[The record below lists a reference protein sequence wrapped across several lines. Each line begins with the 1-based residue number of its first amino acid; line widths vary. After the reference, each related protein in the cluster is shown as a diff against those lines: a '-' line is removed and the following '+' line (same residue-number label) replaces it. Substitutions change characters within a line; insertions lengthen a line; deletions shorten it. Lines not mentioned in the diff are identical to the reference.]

1 MKIKMSGFTSIK
13 SEAARL
19 GISESLAREYQNARA
34 TWKKRVQWY
43 SKKYG
48 AVESL
53 DIPSDIRQMHKTAN
67 IADFIESRIETIKS
81 RTSHAASYI
90 RNRQRNYIMN
100 VASVAEEI
108 NGDVITPEFLDWLEN
123 AGSRELSDVINVIG
137 TDVLEKYYPDSDGE
151 DYSEIDAK
159 NAIERARDTFISLAR
174 A

>member
-19 GISESLAREYQNARA
+19 GISESLAREYQNARTA
-34 TWKKRVQWY
+34 WKKRVQWY

-67 IADFIESRIETIKS
+67 ITDFIESRIETIKS
-81 RTSHAASYI
+81 RTAHAASYI

-123 AGSRELSDVINVIG
+123 AGSRELSDVINAMG
-137 TDVLEKYYPDSDGE
+137 TDVLERYYPDDDSDLA
-151 DYSEIDAK
+151 SIDAQ
-159 NAIERARDTFISLAR
+159 NAIQRAHDTLIDIFR

>member
-1 MKIKMSGFTSIK
+1 MKIKMSGFTSLK

-34 TWKKRVQWY
+34 AWKKRVQWY

-81 RTSHAASYI
+81 RTASAAKYI
-90 RNRQRNYIMN
+90 RERQRQYIMN
-100 VASVAEEI
+100 VAQVAEEI
-108 NGDVITPEFLDWLEN
+108 NGDVITPDFLDWLKN
-123 AGSRELSDVINVIG
+123 AGSRELSDVINAMG
-137 TDVLEKYYPDSDGE
+137 TDVLERYYPDDDSDLA
-151 DYSEIDAK
+151 SIDAQ
-159 NAIERARDTFISLAR
+159 NAIERGRNVLIKYA
-174 A
+174 